1 MRLNFNK
8 KDDTVEVII
17 VNTDGK
23 EFGFSYTKMIEL
35 MYEEKSIED
44 SEIEGDFTVEE
55 SSSIVALTEALRNV
69 VTVVEGYLPDAD
81 IKQI

>member
-35 MYEEKSIED
+35 MYEEKVLK
-44 SEIEGDFTVEE
+44 T
-55 SSSIVALTEALRNV
+55 LR
-69 VTVVEGYLPDAD
+69 
-81 IKQI
+81 